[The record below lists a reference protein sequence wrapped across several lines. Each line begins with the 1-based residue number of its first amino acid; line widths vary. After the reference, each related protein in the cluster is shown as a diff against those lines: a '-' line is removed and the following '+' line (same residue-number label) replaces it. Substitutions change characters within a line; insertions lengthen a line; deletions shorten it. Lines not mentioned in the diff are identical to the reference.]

1 MQESIE
7 TLLRTLIKFHQRLE
21 TVLESQAGSIG
32 QRLQH
37 RLTDAYADQMALQ
50 LDDKTASTLL
60 QSLRFPTMTHRGEE
74 IAEAHKRTFEW
85 AFRAPE
91 NGYRPWSD
99 FVEWLQTGGQ
109 LYWINGKAGSGKSTL
124 MRYVYENNL
133 THQYLQAWAGNA
145 DLRVAAFFFW
155 NSGCAEQRSLEGLLR
170 SLLFKILRCR
180 QDLIMS
186 ALYFLLT
193 ENHQT

>member
-109 LYWINGKAGSGKSTL
+109 LNWINGKDGS
-124 MRYVYENNL
+124 
-133 THQYLQAWAGNA
+133 
-145 DLRVAAFFFW
+145 
-155 NSGCAEQRSLEGLLR
+155 
-170 SLLFKILRCR
+170 
-180 QDLIMS
+180 
-186 ALYFLLT
+186 
-193 ENHQT
+193 